1 MPTDFGANPASLHRA
16 RPAHELAVEQVDV
29 PAIVAAPA
37 HLAVVESVHLFQM
50 DAAVFHKAHHHA
62 ARGGS
67 DVHRRIAVAPQI
79 TAHECAMS
87 PFLSSHASRGPRFGR
102 TPLTMS
108 VFLNFY
114 LGKRTSH

>member
-1 MPTDFGANPASLHRA
+1 MPTGFRREPRLLAQGK
-16 RPAHELAVEQVDV
+16 PAHELAVEQVDV

-79 TAHECAMS
+79 T
-87 PFLSSHASRGPRFGR
+87 GR
-102 TPLTMS
+102 MRHVAIPI
-108 VFLNFY
+108 FA
-114 LGKRTSH
+114 RQ